1 MILAF
6 SFSNVKKVTGSSEG
20 IDLDYSNAQST
31 TTSDNRFIS
40 TNHTYVQ
47 YVGRYLQIP
56 IPNYYPE
63 IRFDHP
69 GFRIQIS
76 VIGVSEISI
85 LLRAIR
91 VRDSGQPHRFWTYV
105 DNKLQPEILDT
116 SNYTD
121 DTPRQVLIAQNMD
134 KLTSHTVHIVK
145 VTEYDMT
152 QPKRRVNCMQLAGIL
167 IDKKGR
173 LLHLPPVPSR
183 RIEFNG
189 DSIMAGFCNLCEDPI
204 EVFTPTLSYT
214 GHRVP
219 LHSPLVKA
227 DDYGMNPWGY
237 KQESFVRS
245 WPSLVCNS
253 LHSTC
258 HTMAWSGF
266 GMVHHCCEGE
276 IHIPDIFPSTLGSD
290 GTSPAWNFSS
300 WIPDA
305 VVINLGTNDG
315 LDVKKRGAR
324 ESRYMEVYYNF
335 ILNISSWYGTDTHFF
350 LGCGPMSN
358 DYCDYLHKVISRLR
372 AENSAINVH
381 FLDHRNLMD
390 QTNACCNHPN
400 AALGDITLARVAT
413 KFIGETMKWIQ
424 PAETRGTLA
433 GMGKKKSTSR
443 HTKKHCDEH
452 KGWLLPCDP

>member
-167 IDKKGR
+167 IDKR
-173 LLHLPPVPSR
+173 AAYFIFHLFP
-183 RIEFNG
+183 
-189 DSIMAGFCNLCEDPI
+189 AGVLSLMVTALWL
-204 EVFTPTLSYT
+204 VF
-214 GHRVP
+214 
-219 LHSPLVKA
+219 
-227 DDYGMNPWGY
+227 
-237 KQESFVRS
+237 
-245 WPSLVCNS
+245 
-253 LHSTC
+253 
-258 HTMAWSGF
+258 
-266 GMVHHCCEGE
+266 
-276 IHIPDIFPSTLGSD
+276 
-290 GTSPAWNFSS
+290 
-300 WIPDA
+300 
-305 VVINLGTNDG
+305 
-315 LDVKKRGAR
+315 
-324 ESRYMEVYYNF
+324 
-335 ILNISSWYGTDTHFF
+335 
-350 LGCGPMSN
+350 
-358 DYCDYLHKVISRLR
+358 VISVR
-372 AENSAINVH
+372 I
-381 FLDHRNLMD
+381 
-390 QTNACCNHPN
+390 P
-400 AALGDITLARVAT
+400 
-413 KFIGETMKWIQ
+413 
-424 PAETRGTLA
+424 
-433 GMGKKKSTSR
+433 
-443 HTKKHCDEH
+443 
-452 KGWLLPCDP
+452 